1 MWKKFLG
8 IFFLLYIPLFVLSL
22 LMLTSQRRER
32 ILDLSNKI
40 SVDAANKSFFLS
52 DVCHYLVHNTNYWT
66 SIEYP
71 ENFDPRGNN
80 VDFIQP
86 YLVVLKNLG
95 FYDQFR
101 IIDLSGEEMLRYQSY
116 DGHKMVD
123 APLQN
128 KVSREY
134 VQAGLKLDK
143 GDVYL
148 SRIDLNRENGKI
160 EKPFKPVLRSVAPIF
175 DSKGQKLGLVVI
187 NFRMKDILK
196 SLTSYAAE
204 GNSYIID
211 ADLNIISSNTEEFEI
226 PNEIS
231 LANDSVSTSANIIK
245 SGLSDLHDTTLVKS
259 GTIWSL
265 NKVKLDKGI
274 LRDSEIYTEPENIV
288 LGTEWA
294 IVTEMPAKAIQ
305 AGLWS
310 VYQNFIVLH
319 LFSVIALAGIS
330 YGYLKYQQEKL
341 ALVEELKGK
350 NSTLLENK
358 KNLEVINRQVRQTNR
373 RLKVRNEQLEQFSYL
388 ISHNLRSPVTSMTV
402 ILDMLAKEEK
412 IDSVKSLLPK
422 LESIAGSVINL
433 TEDIR
438 NYVTI
443 LDRNEIDLQSIDL
456 KEIIS
461 VVGKEFNEIALGKFK
476 VESDLSAWTNV
487 SFSKFYMRSI
497 IQNMIS
503 NAIKYKRDDVDPYIK
518 FKTAIEHG
526 GKVLYIED
534 NGLGIDIERHK
545 SNIFKLYKRFHRN
558 ISGKGMGLFLVKTQL
573 EALDAS
579 ISVKSITGKGT
590 VFKII
595 F

>member
-1 MWKKFLG
+1 
-8 IFFLLYIPLFVLSL
+8 
-22 LMLTSQRRER
+22 MLTSQRRER
-32 ILDLSNKI
+32 ILDLSNKLRA
-40 SVDAANKSFFLS
+40 DAANKSYLLS

-71 ENFDPRGNN
+71 ENFNPKGEHSG
-80 VDFIQP
+80 FIQP
-86 YLVVLKNLG
+86 YLEVLKNIG

-101 IIDLSGEEMLRYQSY
+101 IIDLSGDEMLRYQSY
-116 DGHKMVD
+116 DGHKMVA

-134 VQAGLKLDK
+134 VQEGLKLDR

-148 SRIDLNRENGKI
+148 SRINLNRENGEI
-160 EKPFKPVLRSVAPIF
+160 EQPFKPVLRSVAPIY
-175 DSKGQKLGLVVI
+175 DSTDQKLGLVVI

-196 SLTSYAAE
+196 SLTSYAAQ

-211 ADLNIISSNTEEFEI
+211 TDFNVISSNTEEFEI
-226 PNEIS
+226 PNEIVS
-231 LANDSVSTSANIIK
+231 INDSTSLSVNLLE
-245 SGLSDLHDTTLVKS
+245 SGLSDLRDTTLVKS

-265 NKVKLDKGI
+265 NKVKLGMGI

-294 IVTEMPAKAIQ
+294 MVTEMPAEAIQ
-305 AGLWS
+305 TGLWS

-319 LFSVIALAGIS
+319 IFSVMALAGIS

-341 ALVEELKGK
+341 ALVDELKGK

-388 ISHNLRSPVTSMTV
+388 ISHNLRSPITSMTV
-402 ILDMLAKEEK
+402 ILDMLGKEER
-412 IDSVKSLLPK
+412 IDNVKSLLPK
-422 LESIAGSVINL
+422 LETIAGSVINL

-438 NYVTI
+438 HYVTI

-456 KEIIS
+456 KEVIN
-461 VVGKEFNEIALGKFK
+461 VVGKEFNEVTLGQFK
-476 VESDLSAWTNV
+476 IDTDFSAWQNV

-497 IQNMIS
+497 IQNLIS
-503 NAIKYKRDDVDPYIK
+503 NAIKYKRDNVDSYIK
-518 FKTAIEHG
+518 FTAAIEHG